1 MHAMERKAAAHRL
14 TVARRDMVA
23 AEAIESVLQDKYARF
38 TRKIQSVQML
48 SKSNLANRREER
60 V

>member
-14 TVARRDMVA
+14 TVATRDMVA
-23 AEAIESVLQDKYARF
+23 AEATESVLQDKYARF

-48 SKSNLANRREER
+48 SKFN
-60 V
+60 